1 MKTILY
7 FSILCQLLVSGSL
20 NAQQNFDFNATD
32 IAAGPGVLYA
42 INGQNFSRERFS
54 NLVDGSPFYNTE
66 FMKGIIILESGKAVR
81 NLSLK
86 LNLLDGTVN
95 FLNEKNEELEAVMPI
110 REVVIKDLI
119 KDEIYRFIHSKYLC
133 NGSGKSWYRI
143 IDSGSASLYVNEVRV
158 MTETKSYSSATL
170 QQTIHKD
177 PSFVLVYGKDCTKI
191 KNAAELAARLI
202 AIDPNFRDK
211 ASGLKTK
218 GKSEK
223 EMSELIRAFNSFR
236 SSIPGQ

>member
-7 FSILCQLLVSGSL
+7 FSIIFQLIISCNLH
-20 NAQQNFDFNATD
+20 AQQNFDISSTD

-42 INGQNFSRERFS
+42 IHGQNFSRERFS
-54 NLVDGSPFYNTE
+54 NLVEGSPFFNTE
-66 FMKGIIILESGKAVR
+66 FMNGVIILEGGKAVR

-110 REVVIKDLI
+110 REVVLKDLI
-119 KDEIYRFIHSKYLC
+119 TNENFRFIHSKYLC

-143 IDSGSASLYVNEVRV
+143 IDSGSVLLFVNEVRV
-158 MTETKSYSSATL
+158 MTETKSYGSATL

-177 PSFVLVYGKDCTKI
+177 PSFFLNYGKDCTKV
-191 KNAAELAARLI
+191 KNTSELLSRLI
-202 AIDPNFRDK
+202 SIDPAFEKK
-211 ASGLKTK
+211 AQGLKTK

-223 EMSELIRAFNSFR
+223 EMIELSRNFNSFR
-236 SSIPGQ
+236 ILNSAK

>member
-7 FSILCQLLVSGSL
+7 FSILFQLILSGNL

-54 NLVDGSPFYNTE
+54 NLVEGSPFFNAE
-66 FMKGIIILESGKAVR
+66 FMNGMIILEGGKTVR

-110 REVVIKDLI
+110 REVVLKDLI
-119 KDEIYRFIHSKYLC
+119 TNENFRFIHSKYLC

-143 IDSGSASLYVNEVRV
+143 IDSGAVILFVNEVRV
-158 MTETKSYSSATL
+158 MTETKSYGSATL

-177 PSFVLVYGKDCTKI
+177 PSYVLVYGKDCTKV
-191 KNAAELAARLI
+191 KNTAELLTRLI
-202 AIDPNFRDK
+202 AIDPTFGNK
-211 ASGLKTK
+211 ASGIKTK

-223 EMSELIRAFNSFR
+223 EMTELSRVYNSFQV
-236 SSIPGQ
+236 SNSAK